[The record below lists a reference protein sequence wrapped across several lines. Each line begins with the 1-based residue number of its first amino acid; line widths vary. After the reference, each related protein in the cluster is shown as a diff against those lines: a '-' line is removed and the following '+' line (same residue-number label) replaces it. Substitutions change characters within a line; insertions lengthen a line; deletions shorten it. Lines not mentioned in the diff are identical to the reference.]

1 MVYAVGARTQGDDYQ
16 ARVFWLNACRLLR
29 PKSHVVRVAYENND
43 TQFFDD
49 VAVYYDCD
57 FAIERG
63 EYCRSDHYQVKFH
76 VDHSGRFTYE
86 SLTDP
91 AFLGVKEKSLL
102 ERVHDFLQSHQESC
116 RIYIVAPWGIQD
128 KDPLGKLLSNTGGEI
143 RLRQFASNAAA
154 MRRVREHWLK
164 HLRISDDAALIRCVK
179 PLRMAVN
186 SATLEEQR
194 MMLNLALHS
203 VGLETVDE
211 AHHANPYD
219 DLIRKL
225 QQAGKTTFTKAELV
239 DLCKKEGLWVGSN
252 TESPGTRIG
261 IRSFIRWAEHMEEET
276 TKLLSVDH
284 LFDARAIL
292 DDHSWNEVIPKG
304 LEEFVD
310 GLQPNTHYEL
320 RLDSHSSL
328 AFAAGYCLNP
338 KRGIDV
344 AIVQRI
350 LGREVVWRPSLDTP
364 SMNPEDLWKIDAVVL
379 REDRPDVAIVLNVT
393 HDATAD
399 IAAFVEA
406 RSTIGRLL
414 KFTVLPGVG
423 STSVKDASHC
433 LQLAQA
439 VSAVVRQQK
448 KSKGDFLLHVFG
460 AAPNALMFML
470 GQHSQG
476 LGAIL
481 LYEYDFDS
489 GALGAYK
496 PSIQFPFR
504 KG

>member
-1 MVYAVGARTQGDDYQ
+1 MANAVGARTQGDDYQ
-16 ARVFWLNACRLLR
+16 ARIFWLNACRLLR
-29 PKSHVVRVAYENND
+29 PKSHVVRVAYENNE

-63 EYCRSDHYQVKFH
+63 EFCNSDHYQVKFH

-86 SLTDP
+86 SLTNP

-102 ERVHDFLQSHQESC
+102 QRVHNFIEKHPEPC
-116 RIYIVAPWGIQD
+116 RIYVVAPWGIQD
-128 KDPLGKLLSNTGGEI
+128 QDPLGKLLSNTGGEI
-143 RLRQFASNAAA
+143 RLRQLSSDT
-154 MRRVREHWLK
+154 MRKVREHWLE
-164 HLRISDDAALIRCVK
+164 HLGLSDHDALIRCLR
-179 PLRMAVN
+179 PLRIEVN
-186 SATLEEQR
+186 SATLEGLR
-194 MMLNLALHS
+194 RDLNVHLHS

-211 AHHANPYD
+211 SHHTNPYD

-225 QQAGKTTFTKAELV
+225 HQGGKTSFTKDELI
-239 DLCKKEGLWVGSN
+239 DLCKKEGLWAGSN
-252 TESPGTRIG
+252 PESSGRRIG
-261 IRSFIRWAEHMEEET
+261 IRSFMRWAEHMEEQT
-276 TKLLSVDH
+276 VKLLSLND
-284 LFDARAIL
+284 LFDERAIL
-292 DDHSWNEVIPKG
+292 DECSWNEEIPKRM
-304 LEEFVD
+304 EEFVD
-310 GLQPNTHYEL
+310 GLETNVHYEL

-350 LGREVVWRPSLDTP
+350 LGREVIWKPSLDTP
-364 SMNPEDLWKIDAVVL
+364 STNPDDVWKIEEVVL
-379 REDRPDVAIVLNVT
+379 HEEQPDVAIVLNVT
-393 HDATAD
+393 QNATAD
-399 IAAFVEA
+399 VAAIATTIP
-406 RSTIGRLL
+406 TIGRLL
-414 KFTVLPGVG
+414 QFTVLPGIG
-423 STSVKDASHC
+423 STSVKDANHC

-448 KSKGDFLLHVFG
+448 KFRGDLRLHIFG

-476 LGAIL
+476 FGAMV

-489 GALGAYK
+489 SALGAYK
-496 PSIQFPFR
+496 PSIRFPFS